1 MNDFTIDTVTLW
13 NMINNNRVTECELKR
28 LRGLLTDK
36 MDEQIKKRTYDSLLQ
51 DIDNDMTL
59 WTHLGIG
66 NKIIGANDIVRVAIT
81 DINGKTV
88 RGYNLTRTGVIVA
101 LGKESSYVKMSVLKH
116 FDSLHKKEL
125 EQRAKECQQQ
135 EVKQVETPKAEV
147 EKPTETPTETPTR
160 QTVKIEDINISKSKL
175 NDVIGRIVSWEKI
188 CECNGWGK
196 KNMST
201 TTRDKY
207 ISALEQYY
215 FVQIHARKGYLLT
228 RKSVEQ
234 MEQQKARKTS
244 RNTRKVMATDIDGV
258 YSIKFD
264 SITQAEE
271 YFNIRHSSNI
281 TRACQTHKVAYGH
294 YWKYLDEE

>member
-1 MNDFTIDTVTLW
+1 MNEFTIDTVTLC

-51 DIDNDMTL
+51 DIENDLTL
-59 WTHLGIG
+59 WTHLGIS
-66 NKIIGANDIVRVAIT
+66 NKIIGASDIVRVAIT

-147 EKPTETPTETPTR
+147 PKETPKR
-160 QTVKIEDINISKSKL
+160 QVLKVEDIDVNKTKL

-188 CECNGWGK
+188 CECNGWK
-196 KNMST
+196 KAST
-201 TTRDKY
+201 GREKY
-207 ISALEQYY
+207 ISALEKYY
-215 FVQIHARKGYLLT
+215 FVQIHTRKGYLLT
-228 RKSVEQ
+228 RKTLEQ
-234 MEQQKARKTS
+234 IEQQKARKT
-244 RNTRKVMATDIDGV
+244 TRAKKVMATDIDGV
-258 YSIKFD
+258 YCIKFD
-264 SITQAEE
+264 SITQAKE
-271 YFNIRHSSNI
+271 YFNVKDSSNI
-281 TRACQTHKVAYGH
+281 SKACVNGRIAYGH

>member
-59 WTHLGIG
+59 WTHLGVS
-66 NKIIGANDIVRVAIT
+66 NKIIGANDIVRVTIT

-135 EVKQVETPKAEV
+135 EVKQVDKPKETPKAEV
-147 EKPTETPTETPTR
+147 PTKQVEEITF
-160 QTVKIEDINISKSKL
+160 SKTKM
-175 NDVIGRIVSWEKI
+175 NDLVGRLVSWNTI
-188 CECNGWGK
+188 CETNGWKATKVG
-196 KNMST
+196 
-201 TTRDKY
+201 REKY
-207 ISALEQYY
+207 INVLENCY
-215 FVQIHARKGYLLT
+215 FVQIYNRKGYLLT
-228 RKSVEQ
+228 RKTKEQ
-234 MEQQKARKTS
+234 MEQRTTS
-244 RNTRKVMATDIDGV
+244 RKTRKVMATDLNHTYTV
-258 YSIKFD
+258 RFD
-264 SITQAEE
+264 SIKQAKE
-271 YFNIRHSSNI
+271 YFNVKDTTNI
-281 TRACQTHKVAYGH
+281 SLACRNGNVAYGH
-294 YWKYLDEE
+294 YWRYLDEE

>member
-59 WTHLGIG
+59 WTHLGIS
-66 NKIIGANDIVRVAIT
+66 NKIIGASDIVRVAIT

-147 EKPTETPTETPTR
+147 ETPKETPTETPKR
-160 QTVKIEDINISKSKL
+160 QVLKVEDIDVNKTKL
-175 NDVIGRIVSWEKI
+175 NDVIGRIVSWDRI

-196 KNMST
+196 KNMSS

-234 MEQQKARKTS
+234 IEQQKARKTS

>member
-1 MNDFTIDTVTLW
+1 
-13 NMINNNRVTECELKR
+13 
-28 LRGLLTDK
+28 
-36 MDEQIKKRTYDSLLQ
+36 
-51 DIDNDMTL
+51 
-59 WTHLGIG
+59 
-66 NKIIGANDIVRVAIT
+66 
-81 DINGKTV
+81 
-88 RGYNLTRTGVIVA
+88 
-101 LGKESSYVKMSVLKH
+101 MSVLKH
-116 FDSLHKKEL
+116 FDSLRKKSL

-135 EVKQVETPKAEV
+135 EVKQVEVPKEEVKQV
-147 EKPTETPTETPTR
+147 EKPTK
-160 QTVKIEDINISKSKL
+160 QTVRIEDINISKSKL

-264 SITQAEE
+264 SITQAKE
-271 YFNIRHSSNI
+271 YFNVKDSSNI
-281 TRACQTHKVAYGH
+281 SKACQTHKVAYGH

>member
-135 EVKQVETPKAEV
+135 EVKQVDKPKETPK
-147 EKPTETPTETPTR
+147 ETPKQVEEITF
-160 QTVKIEDINISKSKL
+160 SKTKM
-175 NDVIGRIVSWEKI
+175 NDLVGRLVSWNTI
-188 CECNGWGK
+188 CETNGWKATKVG
-196 KNMST
+196 
-201 TTRDKY
+201 REKY
-207 ISALEQYY
+207 INVLENCY
-215 FVQIHARKGYLLT
+215 FVQIYNRKGYLLT
-228 RKSVEQ
+228 RKTKEQ
-234 MEQQKARKTS
+234 MEQRTTS
-244 RNTRKVMATDIDGV
+244 RKTRKVMATDLNHTYTV
-258 YSIKFD
+258 RFD
-264 SITQAEE
+264 SIKQAKE
-271 YFNIRHSSNI
+271 YFNVKDTTNI
-281 TRACQTHKVAYGH
+281 SLACRNGNVAYGH
-294 YWKYLDEE
+294 YWRYLDEE